1 MLHVEDSAIRW
12 KVGLRPEQPITQ
24 LLCLVSYLLKTTT
37 CTTMSELT
45 SSTGLVKP
53 KFVSPAERLRN
64 LLDTGKCL
72 VVPCCSDGLT
82 ARLVEQAGFEC
93 TFMSGFSVSATRGFP
108 DCQLVSFE
116 EMRQSAT
123 VISSS
128 CSIPVI
134 GDGDTGYGNCV
145 SIKRTVKAY
154 CRAGLAAVMIEDQ
167 TAPKR
172 CGHVFGKSVVSRD
185 MAFRRIQAACDARN
199 ELRTAGIGDIL
210 ILARTDARC
219 ISMDEGITRC
229 KRFREI
235 GADITFL
242 EAPQSIAE
250 MEEYCAQVDGPKMA
264 NMLEGGKTPI
274 LSNIELQNMGFSIA
288 VRPITLLSAAI
299 KAMQDVLGK
308 LKNDRDTKP
317 DLLPS
322 FSELKKVVGFDE
334 YFEEDAKYAIS

>member
-1 MLHVEDSAIRW
+1 M
-12 KVGLRPEQPITQ
+12 
-24 LLCLVSYLLKTTT
+24 
-37 CTTMSELT
+37 T
-45 SSTGLVKP
+45 SSAESVP
-53 KFVSPAERLRN
+53 KLVSPAERLRN
-64 LLDTGKCL
+64 LLDTGKCMI
-72 VVPCCSDGLT
+72 VPCCSDGLT

-172 CGHVFGKSVVSRD
+172 CGHVAGKSVVSRD
-185 MAFRRIQAACDARN
+185 MALRRIQAACDARN
-199 ELRTAGIGDIL
+199 ELQMAGIGDIL

-219 ISMDEGITRC
+219 ISMM
-229 KRFREI
+229 K
-235 GADITFL
+235 
-242 EAPQSIAE
+242 
-250 MEEYCAQVDGPKMA
+250 
-264 NMLEGGKTPI
+264 
-274 LSNIELQNMGFSIA
+274 
-288 VRPITLLSAAI
+288 LL
-299 KAMQDVLGK
+299 
-308 LKNDRDTKP
+308 R
-317 DLLPS
+317 
-322 FSELKKVVGFDE
+322 
-334 YFEEDAKYAIS
+334 DAKDSEKLAQTLHFWKHHSR